1 MFFCANQFIN
11 LKFIYIKRIS
21 YDILDTE
28 EFWES
33 EGLQMK
39 MVEPMKKWKVTY
51 NGEMVHQATGQR
63 YDVNLEVLQ
72 LFLHHISRNP
82 HIGLARRSFHYIIC
96 YFDISG

>member
-1 MFFCANQFIN
+1 MFSVSLNYARIN
-11 LKFIYIKRIS
+11 SKLIYNKRIS

-28 EFWES
+28 DFWES

-82 HIGLARRSFHYIIC
+82 LL
-96 YFDISG
+96 D